1 MSDPTQPSPPP
12 PPSRR
17 PLGVLRGLF
26 AVLGIIITVLTG
38 GCALLVVGM
47 SPNAGDLALVA
58 SYAAIPFLFGL
69 GIFLLA
75 TRVGR

>member
-1 MSDPTQPSPPP
+1 M
-12 PPSRR
+12 
-17 PLGVLRGLF
+17 
-26 AVLGIIITVLTG
+26 VLTG

-58 SYAAIPFLFGL
+58 SYAAIPFLVGL

-75 TRVGR
+75 TRTGRK